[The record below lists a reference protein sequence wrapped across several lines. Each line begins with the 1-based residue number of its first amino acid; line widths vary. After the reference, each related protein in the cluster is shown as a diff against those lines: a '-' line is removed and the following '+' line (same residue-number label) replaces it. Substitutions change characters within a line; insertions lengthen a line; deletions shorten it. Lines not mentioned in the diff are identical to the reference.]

1 MNFFH
6 PIKIWLSRTWARVG
20 WCSQNALEKQIN
32 KIMLNQSELAV
43 QLTALTTQVQH
54 IGVETD
60 TLKTKITD
68 LETAINNGGTVS
80 PEVESALNAL
90 KAQVQVV
97 DDLVPDNVTS
107 PTELA
112 STTDPVTT
120 QG

>member
-1 MNFFH
+1 MNPFS
-6 PIKIWLSRTWARVG
+6 PIKIWLSRIWARVG
-20 WCSQNALEKQIN
+20 WCSKNALLQTQKI
-32 KIMLNQSELAV
+32 IMLTQSELAV

-97 DDLVPDNVTS
+97 DDLVPDNATS

-112 STTDPVTT
+112 ATTDPVTT